1 MDEAKEVHSALKLAA
16 GIFLCAKEQQ
26 AQLPAQIEK
35 ATDLDI
41 RVIES
46 YLLQCQ
52 VSCNITFQYAYLLLQ
67 FFNKIFDLC
76 IAFSPQSQN
85 LSINFH
91 MGCNYLLCYRLRL
104 RR

>member
-16 GIFLCAKEQQ
+16 GIFFCAREQQ
-26 AQLPAQIEK
+26 GQLPAQIEK

-52 VSCNITFQYAYLLLQ
+52 VSCYILSYVHIRCHVVSYYIYAIL
-67 FFNKIFDLC
+67 
-76 IAFSPQSQN
+76 
-85 LSINFH
+85 
-91 MGCNYLLCYRLRL
+91 G
-104 RR
+104 